1 MQESG
6 GRAFKGKEMAMAMVP
21 KRLDCLGMAGLPVY
35 LEQEEESWGW
45 WQVMRSSCETADQ

>member
-21 KRLDCLGMAGLPVY
+21 KRLGCLGMAGLPVY
-35 LEQEEESWGW
+35 LEQEEESRGW